1 MEKLGLA
8 LMTIGFLFIAIG
20 FLLYLGKYIEVIEL
34 KMKLIEN
41 PLMFIPIKKNGFT
54 IGFSPLLFIILLI
67 LYLLFL
73 VRK

>member
-8 LMTIGFLFIAIG
+8 LITIGLLFIMIG
-20 FLLYLGKYIEVIEL
+20 ILLYLAKYVDIEV

-41 PLMFIPIKKNGFT
+41 PLIFIPIKKNGFT
-54 IGFSPLLFIILLI
+54 IGFSPLIFIILVT

-73 VRK
+73 IKK

>member
-8 LMTIGFLFIAIG
+8 LITIGLLFIMIG
-20 FLLYLGKYIEVIEL
+20 ILLYLAKYMDIEV

-41 PLMFIPIKKNGFT
+41 PLIFIPIKKNGFT
-54 IGFSPLLFIILLI
+54 IGFSPLIFIILVI

-73 VRK
+73 IKK

>member
-8 LMTIGFLFIAIG
+8 LMTIGLLLIIIG
-20 FLLYLGKYIEVIEL
+20 LLLYLGKYIEIEL
-34 KMKLIEN
+34 KMKSIEN
-41 PLMFIPIKKNGFT
+41 PLIFIPIKKNGFT

>member
-8 LMTIGFLFIAIG
+8 LITIGLLFIMIG
-20 FLLYLGKYIEVIEL
+20 ILLYLAKYVDIEV

-41 PLMFIPIKKNGFT
+41 PLIFIPIKKNGFT
-54 IGFSPLLFIILLI
+54 IGFSPLIFIILVI

-73 VRK
+73 IKK